1 MQWGPPRVPGR
12 RRQRAAPGE
21 ARPGPRTDGAVLA
34 VPARAALALAVTA
47 GSVLRAARV
56 AGALVTGRPH
66 PAVLAAARAPHA
78 DAMAPAVGST
88 DLCGAGGEKTG
99 TEQAFLGNKGHTR
112 LPSAGLH
119 ELSGF
124 QRLRANPCGQG
135 PPERIILPAEACPQP
150 PSSSKQDG
158 LQASPL
164 FAFPGGQPVPTFVLA
179 ASKRDWPLEQM

>member
-1 MQWGPPRVPGR
+1 MPGR

-21 ARPGPRTDGAVLA
+21 DRPGPRTDGAVLA

-56 AGALVTGRPH
+56 AGALVAGRPH
-66 PAVLAAARAPHA
+66 PAVLAAARAPYA

-119 ELSGF
+119 ELSGSKGSG
-124 QRLRANPCGQG
+124 L
-135 PPERIILPAEACPQP
+135 IPAD
-150 PSSSKQDG
+150 KD
-158 LQASPL
+158 PL
-164 FAFPGGQPVPTFVLA
+164 
-179 ASKRDWPLEQM
+179 KE